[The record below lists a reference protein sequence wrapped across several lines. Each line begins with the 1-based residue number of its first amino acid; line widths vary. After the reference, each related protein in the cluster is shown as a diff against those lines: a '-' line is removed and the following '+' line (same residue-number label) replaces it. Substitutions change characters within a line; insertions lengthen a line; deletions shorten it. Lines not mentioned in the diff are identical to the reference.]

1 MANVF
6 NVARY
11 ILEKC
16 GSMSTWKLQ
25 KLCYY
30 SQAWSLAWTGEP
42 LFAED
47 FEAWSNG
54 PVCPE
59 LFRVHKGLF
68 EVSLSDISAE
78 HENKPRLTDDQRDT
92 IDRVLQEYGTWQPYE
107 LREQTHEEAPWKNV
121 RGNLPIGARSNA
133 VIEKSAI
140 GEYYGSL

>member
-11 ILEKC
+11 ILEKR

-30 SQAWSLAWTGEP
+30 SQAWSLAWTGDP

-54 PVCPE
+54 PVCPA
-59 LFRVHKGLF
+59 LFFVHQHQFK
-68 EVSLSDISAE
+68 VSLDDIPATRESAPPLSDGQKE
-78 HENKPRLTDDQRDT
+78 T
-92 IDRVLQEYGTWQPYE
+92 IDRVLDVYGSWQPYE
-107 LREQTHEEAPWKNV
+107 LREQTHEEMPWIKA
-121 RGNLPIGARSNA
+121 RGDCA
-133 VIEKSAI
+133 VGERCRTVITKDAM

>member
-11 ILEKC
+11 VLDKC
-16 GSMSTWKLQ
+16 GAMSTWKLQ

-30 SQAWSLAWTGEP
+30 SQAWSLAWMGEAIFP
-42 LFAED
+42 ED

-59 LFRVHKGLF
+59 LFRVHKGKF
-68 EVSLSDISAE
+68 SVSLADIPAAL
-78 HENKPRLTDDQRDT
+78 ENEPPLTDDQKDT
-92 IDRVLQEYGTWQPYE
+92 IDRVLETYGSWPPYE
-107 LREQTHEEAPWKNV
+107 LREQTHQERPWRDA
-121 RGNLPIGARSNA
+121 RGGLGIGERCQT
-133 VIEKSAI
+133 VISKTAM